1 MATYDKAHELARALK
16 ESEEYREYQEAKR
29 SVQGNEDALSILRD
43 YQRRRLE
50 YEMEVLAGKDA
61 DQSKK
66 AALDKITAIVEM
78 HGPVKRFLE
87 AERRIM
93 LMMSDIQKILTDSLD
108 LLDYS

>member
-1 MATYDKAHELARALK
+1 MATYDKVYELAKALR
-16 ESEEYREYQEAKR
+16 ESQEYREYQEAKR

-50 YEMEVLAGKDA
+50 YEMDVLSGKEPDP
-61 DQSKK
+61 SKK
-66 AALDKITAIVEM
+66 AALDKISAIVEM
-78 HGPVKRFLE
+78 HGPVKRFLD

-93 LMMSDIQKILTDSLD
+93 VMMSDIQRILTDSLD